1 MSNIETV
8 SMTSQPKPPTL
19 SLDHLAR
26 AATITHRWDQMSLG
40 TLVLSYALYVSST
53 HPNEAMITTLPIS
66 HGRKLTSFHDDALPQ
81 PSLPHLDSVFFLPST
96 YSSSFM
102 LPPME
107 SHQPHQPACGVSL
120 QVQASLDIGSLAQ
133 RLLTTTLYGHTAR

>member
-1 MSNIETV
+1 MSNIEAV

-53 HPNEAMITTLPIS
+53 HPKGAMITTLPIS

-81 PSLPHLDSVFFLPST
+81 PRPPTSRQCFLPPIHLLLILHAPTHGIPST
-96 YSSSFM
+96 TSASVWCFVAGASK
-102 LPPME
+102 
-107 SHQPHQPACGVSL
+107 SRHRQPSTEAPHHH
-120 QVQASLDIGSLAQ
+120 
-133 RLLTTTLYGHTAR
+133 TLWPHS